1 MKHLV
6 IILSLLFFT
15 SPHFAQS
22 KEINTLYH
30 WETSSGMEWVTIG
43 VEAIHPKYEG
53 ETTNEEPNG
62 IGTLTF
68 PKGHK
73 FEGEWNDGEQHGKGT
88 FTWSDGTKYTGIFK
102 NGKPYGKGTYTYLD
116 GTKNLGKWEV
126 TQENF
131 LWKINIKIPLT
142 GFP

>member
-1 MKHLV
+1 
-6 IILSLLFFT
+6 
-15 SPHFAQS
+15 
-22 KEINTLYH
+22 
-30 WETSSGMEWVTIG
+30 MEWVTIG
-43 VEAIHPKYEG
+43 ADDFHPKYEG

-62 IGTLTF
+62 IGTLTY
-68 PKGHK
+68 PGGHK
-73 FEGEWNDGEQHGKGT
+73 FEGEWNDGEQHGRGT
-88 FTWSDGTKYTGIFK
+88 FTWSDGRKYTGMFK

-131 LWKINIKIPLT
+131 LWKINFKIPLT